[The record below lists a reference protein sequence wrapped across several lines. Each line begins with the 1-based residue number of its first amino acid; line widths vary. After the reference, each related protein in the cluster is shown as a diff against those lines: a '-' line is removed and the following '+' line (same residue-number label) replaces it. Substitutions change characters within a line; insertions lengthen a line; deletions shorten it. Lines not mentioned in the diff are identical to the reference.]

1 VKLLFDQNLSHRLA
15 RTLNDVFPHS
25 LHVRDVSLKAA
36 DDSVVWAYAREHD
49 FVIVSKDADFHQRSF
64 VFGAPPKVIWV
75 RLGNCSTADVERLLR
90 RSAHAIEAFGIDA
103 ELAFLSLS
111 W

>member
-75 RLGNCSTADVERLLR
+75 RLGNARPPMS
-90 RSAHAIEAFGIDA
+90 SACCGVAPTQSKP
-103 ELAFLSLS
+103 LA
-111 W
+111 